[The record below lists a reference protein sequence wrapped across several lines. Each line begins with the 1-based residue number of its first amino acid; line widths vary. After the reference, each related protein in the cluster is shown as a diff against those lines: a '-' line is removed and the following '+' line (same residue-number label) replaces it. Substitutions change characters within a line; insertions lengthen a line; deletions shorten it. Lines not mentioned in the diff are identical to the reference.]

1 MRNKISAIIID
12 PDYYKH
18 EYLDIKCFENDEHAE
33 KHFELKILE
42 NDKNIVE
49 EIFKFRQGL
58 KNDISAATSF
68 NTEVVEIK
76 S

>member
-42 NDKNIVE
+42 KDKNI
-49 EIFKFRQGL
+49 
-58 KNDISAATSF
+58 
-68 NTEVVEIK
+68 
-76 S
+76 